1 MFKNKNYVYINIY
14 TTLKG
19 VSLMTTF
26 SEKEKIQL
34 LADIVEL
41 QTENNNEID
50 VCNYLTDLFDKYD
63 IKSEI
68 LKVNEH
74 RANIVAEIGNG
85 SPILA
90 LSGHMDVVDAGNQDN
105 WSYPPFQLTEKDGK
119 LYGRG
124 TTDMKGGLMALV
136 VSLIELKEQNELP
149 HGTIRLLA
157 TAGEEK
163 EQEGAKLLADK
174 GYLDDVDSLIIAE
187 PTGSGIYYAHKGS
200 MSCKV
205 TATGKAVHSS
215 VPFIGDNAI
224 DTLLEFY
231 NLFKEKYSELKQQDT
246 KHELDVAPMFKS
258 LIGKEI
264 SEEDA
269 NYASG
274 LTAVCSIINGGKQ
287 FNSVPDEASLEFNVR
302 PVPEYDNDFIES
314 FFQNIINDVDSNKLS
329 LDIPS
334 NHRPVTSDKNSKLI
348 TTIKDVASSYVE
360 QDEIF
365 VSALVGATD
374 ASSFLGDNKDN
385 VDLAIFG
392 PGNPLMAHQ
401 IDEYIEKDMYL
412 KYIDIFKEASI
423 QYLKENKNDA
433 VSCPI
438 RVLAVFYCEF

>member
-1 MFKNKNYVYINIY
+1 
-14 TTLKG
+14 
-19 VSLMTTF
+19 MTTF

-105 WSYPPFQLTEKDGK
+105 WTYPPFQLTEKAGK

-136 VSLIELKEQNELP
+136 ITLIELKEQNQLP
-149 HGTIRLLA
+149 QGTIRLLA

-174 GYLDDVDSLIIAE
+174 GYLDDVDGLIIAE

-314 FFQNIINDVDSNKLS
+314 FFQNSINNVDSNKLS

-348 TTIKDVASSYVE
+348 TTIKDVASSYV
-360 QDEIF
+360 DKDDIF

-423 QYLKENKNDA
+423 KYLKEK
-433 VSCPI
+433 
-438 RVLAVFYCEF
+438 

>member
-1 MFKNKNYVYINIY
+1 
-14 TTLKG
+14 
-19 VSLMTTF
+19 MTTF

-50 VCNYLTDLFDKYD
+50 VCNYLKDLFDKYD

-105 WSYPPFQLTEKDGK
+105 WTYPPFQLTEKAGK

-136 VSLIELKEQNELP
+136 ITLIELKEQNQLP
-149 HGTIRLLA
+149 QGTIRLLA

-174 GYLDDVDSLIIAE
+174 GYLDDVDGLIIAE

-287 FNSVPDEASLEFNVR
+287 FNSVSDEASLEFNVR

-348 TTIKDVASSYVE
+348 TTIKDIASSYVE

-374 ASSFLGDNKDN
+374 SSSFLGDNKDN

-423 QYLKENKNDA
+423 KYLKEK
-433 VSCPI
+433 
-438 RVLAVFYCEF
+438 

>member
-1 MFKNKNYVYINIY
+1 
-14 TTLKG
+14 
-19 VSLMTTF
+19 MTTF

-50 VCNYLTDLFDKYD
+50 VCNYLKDLFDKYD

-90 LSGHMDVVDAGNQDN
+90 LSGHTDVVDAGNQDN
-105 WSYPPFQLTEKDGK
+105 WTYPPFQLTEKAGK

-136 VSLIELKEQNELP
+136 ITLIELKEQNQLP
-149 HGTIRLLA
+149 QGTIRLLA

-174 GYLDDVDSLIIAE
+174 GYLDDVDGLIIAE

-423 QYLKENKNDA
+423 KYLKEK
-433 VSCPI
+433 
-438 RVLAVFYCEF
+438 

>member
-1 MFKNKNYVYINIY
+1 
-14 TTLKG
+14 
-19 VSLMTTF
+19 MTTF

-34 LADIVEL
+34 LADIIEL
-41 QTENNNEID
+41 QTENNNEIE
-50 VCNYLTDLFDKYD
+50 VCHYLKNLFDKYD
-63 IKSEI
+63 INSKI
-68 LKVNEH
+68 LKVNEQ
-74 RANIVAEIGNG
+74 RANIVAEIGSG

-105 WSYPPFQLTEKDGK
+105 WTYPPFQLTEKDGK

-136 VSLIELKEQNELP
+136 ITLIELKEQNQLP
-149 HGTIRLLA
+149 QGTIRLLA

-174 GYLDDVDSLIIAE
+174 GYLDDVDGLMIAE

-231 NLFKEKYSELKQQDT
+231 NQFKEKYSELKKNDT
-246 KHELDVAPMFKS
+246 KYELDVAPMFKS

-269 NYASG
+269 NDASG

-302 PVPEYDNDFIES
+302 PVPEYDNDFVES
-314 FFQNIINDVDSNKLS
+314 FFQNIINDVNSNKLS
-329 LDIPS
+329 LEIPS

-348 TTIKDVASSYVE
+348 TTIKDVASSYIE
-360 QDEIF
+360 QGEIF

-423 QYLKENKNDA
+423 QYLKEK
-433 VSCPI
+433 
-438 RVLAVFYCEF
+438 

>member
-1 MFKNKNYVYINIY
+1 
-14 TTLKG
+14 
-19 VSLMTTF
+19 MTTF

-63 IKSEI
+63 IKSEV

-423 QYLKENKNDA
+423 QYLKEK
-433 VSCPI
+433 
-438 RVLAVFYCEF
+438 

>member
-41 QTENNNEID
+41 QTENNNELD

-423 QYLKENKNDA
+423 QYLKEK
-433 VSCPI
+433 
-438 RVLAVFYCEF
+438 

>member
-1 MFKNKNYVYINIY
+1 
-14 TTLKG
+14 
-19 VSLMTTF
+19 MTTF

-50 VCNYLTDLFDKYD
+50 VCNYLKDLFDKYD

-105 WSYPPFQLTEKDGK
+105 WTYPPFQLTEKAGK

-136 VSLIELKEQNELP
+136 ITLIELKEQNQLP
-149 HGTIRLLA
+149 QGTIRLLA

-174 GYLDDVDSLIIAE
+174 GYLDDVDGLIIAE

-392 PGNPLMAHQ
+392 PGNPLMEHQ

-423 QYLKENKNDA
+423 KYLKEK
-433 VSCPI
+433 
-438 RVLAVFYCEF
+438 

>member
-1 MFKNKNYVYINIY
+1 
-14 TTLKG
+14 
-19 VSLMTTF
+19 MTTF

-163 EQEGAKLLADK
+163 EQEGAKLLTDK

-423 QYLKENKNDA
+423 QYLKEK
-433 VSCPI
+433 
-438 RVLAVFYCEF
+438 

>member
-1 MFKNKNYVYINIY
+1 MKKKN
-14 TTLKG
+14 
-19 VSLMTTF
+19 S
-26 SEKEKIQL
+26 L

-174 GYLDDVDSLIIAE
+174 GYLDDVDGLIIAE

-423 QYLKENKNDA
+423 QYLKEK
-433 VSCPI
+433 
-438 RVLAVFYCEF
+438 

>member
-174 GYLDDVDSLIIAE
+174 GYLDDVDGLIIAE

-274 LTAVCSIINGGKQ
+274 LTAVYSIINGGKQ

-423 QYLKENKNDA
+423 QYLKEK
-433 VSCPI
+433 
-438 RVLAVFYCEF
+438 

>member
-1 MFKNKNYVYINIY
+1 MKR
-14 TTLKG
+14 
-19 VSLMTTF
+19 
-26 SEKEKIQL
+26 KIQL

-50 VCNYLTDLFDKYD
+50 VCNYLKDLFDKYD

-105 WSYPPFQLTEKDGK
+105 WTYPPFQLTEKAGK

-136 VSLIELKEQNELP
+136 ITLIELKEQNQLP
-149 HGTIRLLA
+149 QGTIRLLA

-174 GYLDDVDSLIIAE
+174 GYLDDVDGLIIAE

-348 TTIKDVASSYVE
+348 TTIKDIASSYVE

-423 QYLKENKNDA
+423 KYLKEK
-433 VSCPI
+433 
-438 RVLAVFYCEF
+438 

>member
-1 MFKNKNYVYINIY
+1 
-14 TTLKG
+14 
-19 VSLMTTF
+19 
-26 SEKEKIQL
+26 L

-423 QYLKENKNDA
+423 QYLKEK
-433 VSCPI
+433 
-438 RVLAVFYCEF
+438 

>member
-1 MFKNKNYVYINIY
+1 
-14 TTLKG
+14 
-19 VSLMTTF
+19 MTTF

-124 TTDMKGGLMALV
+124 TTGMKGGLMALV

-174 GYLDDVDSLIIAE
+174 GYLDDVDGLIIAE

-423 QYLKENKNDA
+423 QYLKEK
-433 VSCPI
+433 
-438 RVLAVFYCEF
+438 

>member
-1 MFKNKNYVYINIY
+1 
-14 TTLKG
+14 
-19 VSLMTTF
+19 MTTF

-174 GYLDDVDSLIIAE
+174 GYLDDVDGLIIAE

-348 TTIKDVASSYVE
+348 TTIKVVASSYVE

-423 QYLKENKNDA
+423 QYLKEK
-433 VSCPI
+433 
-438 RVLAVFYCEF
+438 

>member
-1 MFKNKNYVYINIY
+1 
-14 TTLKG
+14 
-19 VSLMTTF
+19 MTTF

-401 IDEYIEKDMYL
+401 IDEYIE
-412 KYIDIFKEASI
+412 
-423 QYLKENKNDA
+423 
-433 VSCPI
+433 
-438 RVLAVFYCEF
+438 

>member
-1 MFKNKNYVYINIY
+1 
-14 TTLKG
+14 
-19 VSLMTTF
+19 MTTF

-174 GYLDDVDSLIIAE
+174 GYLDDVDGLIIAE

-423 QYLKENKNDA
+423 QYLK
-433 VSCPI
+433 
-438 RVLAVFYCEF
+438 

>member
-1 MFKNKNYVYINIY
+1 
-14 TTLKG
+14 
-19 VSLMTTF
+19 MTIF
-26 SEKEKIQL
+26 SEKEKVQL

-50 VCNYLTDLFDKYD
+50 VCNYFKNLFDKYD

-74 RANIVAEIGNG
+74 RANIVAEIGSG

-90 LSGHMDVVDAGNQDN
+90 LSGHMDVVDAGNHDN

-174 GYLDDVDSLIIAE
+174 GYLDDVDGLIIAE

-231 NLFKEKYSELKQQDT
+231 NLFKEKYSELKKQDT

-329 LDIPS
+329 LNIPS

-423 QYLKENKNDA
+423 KYLKEK
-433 VSCPI
+433 
-438 RVLAVFYCEF
+438 

>member
-1 MFKNKNYVYINIY
+1 
-14 TTLKG
+14 
-19 VSLMTTF
+19 MTTF

-50 VCNYLTDLFDKYD
+50 VCNYLKDLFDKYD

-105 WSYPPFQLTEKDGK
+105 WTYPPFQLTEKAGK

-136 VSLIELKEQNELP
+136 ITLIELKEQNQLP
-149 HGTIRLLA
+149 QGTIRLLA

-174 GYLDDVDSLIIAE
+174 GYLDDVDGLIIAE

-269 NYASG
+269 NYAYG

-348 TTIKDVASSYVE
+348 TTIKDIASSYVE

-423 QYLKENKNDA
+423 KYLKEK
-433 VSCPI
+433 
-438 RVLAVFYCEF
+438 

>member
-1 MFKNKNYVYINIY
+1 M
-14 TTLKG
+14 
-19 VSLMTTF
+19 
-26 SEKEKIQL
+26 QL

-50 VCNYLTDLFDKYD
+50 VCNYLKDLFDKYD

-105 WSYPPFQLTEKDGK
+105 WTYPPFQLTEKAGK

-136 VSLIELKEQNELP
+136 ITLIELKEQNQLP
-149 HGTIRLLA
+149 QGTIRLLA

-174 GYLDDVDSLIIAE
+174 GYLDDVDGLIIAE

-412 KYIDIFKEASI
+412 KYID
-423 QYLKENKNDA
+423 
-433 VSCPI
+433 
-438 RVLAVFYCEF
+438 

>member
-1 MFKNKNYVYINIY
+1 
-14 TTLKG
+14 
-19 VSLMTTF
+19 MTTF

-119 LYGRG
+119 LYGLG

-423 QYLKENKNDA
+423 QYLKEK
-433 VSCPI
+433 
-438 RVLAVFYCEF
+438 

>member
-1 MFKNKNYVYINIY
+1 
-14 TTLKG
+14 
-19 VSLMTTF
+19 MTTF

-50 VCNYLTDLFDKYD
+50 VCNYLKDLFDKYD

-105 WSYPPFQLTEKDGK
+105 WTYPPFQLTEKAGK

-136 VSLIELKEQNELP
+136 ITLIELKEQNQLP
-149 HGTIRLLA
+149 QGTIRLLA

-174 GYLDDVDSLIIAE
+174 GYLDDVDGLIIAE

-348 TTIKDVASSYVE
+348 TTIKDVASSYV
-360 QDEIF
+360 DKDDIF

-385 VDLAIFG
+385 IDLAIFG

-423 QYLKENKNDA
+423 KYLKEK
-433 VSCPI
+433 
-438 RVLAVFYCEF
+438 

>member
-1 MFKNKNYVYINIY
+1 
-14 TTLKG
+14 
-19 VSLMTTF
+19 MTTF

-50 VCNYLTDLFDKYD
+50 VCNYLKDLFDKYD

-105 WSYPPFQLTEKDGK
+105 WTYPPFQLTEKAGK

-136 VSLIELKEQNELP
+136 ITLIELKEQNQLP
-149 HGTIRLLA
+149 QGTIRLLA

-174 GYLDDVDSLIIAE
+174 GYLDDVDGLIIAE

-374 ASSFLGDNKDN
+374 ASSFLGDSKDN

-423 QYLKENKNDA
+423 KYLKEK
-433 VSCPI
+433 
-438 RVLAVFYCEF
+438 

>member
-1 MFKNKNYVYINIY
+1 
-14 TTLKG
+14 
-19 VSLMTTF
+19 MTTF

-50 VCNYLTDLFDKYD
+50 VCNYLKDLFDKYD

-105 WSYPPFQLTEKDGK
+105 WTYPPFQLTEKAGK

-136 VSLIELKEQNELP
+136 ITLIELKEQNQLP
-149 HGTIRLLA
+149 QGTIRLLA

-174 GYLDDVDSLIIAE
+174 GYLDDVDGLIIAE

-385 VDLAIFG
+385 VYLAIFG

-423 QYLKENKNDA
+423 KYLKEK
-433 VSCPI
+433 
-438 RVLAVFYCEF
+438 

>member
-1 MFKNKNYVYINIY
+1 
-14 TTLKG
+14 
-19 VSLMTTF
+19 
-26 SEKEKIQL
+26 
-34 LADIVEL
+34 DIVEL
-41 QTENNNEID
+41 QTENNNEIY

-174 GYLDDVDSLIIAE
+174 GYLDDVDGLIIAE

-423 QYLKENKNDA
+423 QYLKEK
-433 VSCPI
+433 
-438 RVLAVFYCEF
+438 

>member
-1 MFKNKNYVYINIY
+1 
-14 TTLKG
+14 
-19 VSLMTTF
+19 MTTF

-34 LADIVEL
+34 LADIIEL
-41 QTENNNEID
+41 QTENNNEIE
-50 VCNYLTDLFDKYD
+50 VCHYLKNLFDKYD
-63 IKSEI
+63 INSKI
-68 LKVNEH
+68 LKVNEQ
-74 RANIVAEIGNG
+74 RANIVAEIGSG

-105 WSYPPFQLTEKDGK
+105 WTYPPFQLTEKDGK

-136 VSLIELKEQNELP
+136 ITLIELKEQNQLP
-149 HGTIRLLA
+149 QGTIRLLA

-174 GYLDDVDSLIIAE
+174 GYLDDVDGLMIAE

-224 DTLLEFY
+224 HTLLEFY
-231 NLFKEKYSELKQQDT
+231 NQFKEKYSELKKNDT

-269 NYASG
+269 NDASG

-302 PVPEYDNDFIES
+302 PVPEYDNDFVES
-314 FFQNIINDVDSNKLS
+314 FFQNIINDVNSNKLS
-329 LDIPS
+329 LEIPS

-348 TTIKDVASSYVE
+348 TTIKDVASSYIE
-360 QDEIF
+360 QGEIF

-423 QYLKENKNDA
+423 QYLKEK
-433 VSCPI
+433 
-438 RVLAVFYCEF
+438 

>member
-1 MFKNKNYVYINIY
+1 
-14 TTLKG
+14 
-19 VSLMTTF
+19 MTTF

-50 VCNYLTDLFDKYD
+50 VCNYLKDLFDKYD

-105 WSYPPFQLTEKDGK
+105 WTYPPFQLTEKAGK

-136 VSLIELKEQNELP
+136 ITLIELKEQNQLP
-149 HGTIRLLA
+149 QGTIRLLT

-174 GYLDDVDSLIIAE
+174 GYLDDVDGLIIAE

-348 TTIKDVASSYVE
+348 TTIKDVASSYV
-360 QDEIF
+360 DKDDIF

-423 QYLKENKNDA
+423 KYLKEK
-433 VSCPI
+433 
-438 RVLAVFYCEF
+438 

>member
-1 MFKNKNYVYINIY
+1 
-14 TTLKG
+14 
-19 VSLMTTF
+19 TTF

-174 GYLDDVDSLIIAE
+174 GYLDDVDGLIIAE

-423 QYLKENKNDA
+423 QYLKEK
-433 VSCPI
+433 
-438 RVLAVFYCEF
+438 

>member
-1 MFKNKNYVYINIY
+1 
-14 TTLKG
+14 
-19 VSLMTTF
+19 MTTF

-274 LTAVCSIINGGKQ
+274 LTAVYSIINGGKQ

-423 QYLKENKNDA
+423 QYLKEK
-433 VSCPI
+433 
-438 RVLAVFYCEF
+438 

>member
-1 MFKNKNYVYINIY
+1 
-14 TTLKG
+14 
-19 VSLMTTF
+19 MTTF

-174 GYLDDVDSLIIAE
+174 GYLDDVDGLIIAE

-360 QDEIF
+360 HKDEIF

-423 QYLKENKNDA
+423 QYLKEK
-433 VSCPI
+433 
-438 RVLAVFYCEF
+438 

>member
-1 MFKNKNYVYINIY
+1 
-14 TTLKG
+14 
-19 VSLMTTF
+19 MTTF

-287 FNSVPDEASLEFNVR
+287 FNSVPDEALLEFNVR

-423 QYLKENKNDA
+423 QYLKEK
-433 VSCPI
+433 
-438 RVLAVFYCEF
+438 

>member
-1 MFKNKNYVYINIY
+1 
-14 TTLKG
+14 
-19 VSLMTTF
+19 MTTF

-34 LADIVEL
+34 LADIDEL

-50 VCNYLTDLFDKYD
+50 VCNYLKDLFDKYD

-105 WSYPPFQLTEKDGK
+105 WTYPPFQLTEKAGK

-136 VSLIELKEQNELP
+136 ITLIELKEQNQLP
-149 HGTIRLLA
+149 QGTIRLLA

-174 GYLDDVDSLIIAE
+174 GYLDDVDGLIIAE

-423 QYLKENKNDA
+423 KYLKEK
-433 VSCPI
+433 
-438 RVLAVFYCEF
+438 

>member
-1 MFKNKNYVYINIY
+1 
-14 TTLKG
+14 
-19 VSLMTTF
+19 MTTF

-50 VCNYLTDLFDKYD
+50 VCNYLKDLFDKYD

-105 WSYPPFQLTEKDGK
+105 WTYPPFQLTEKAGK

-136 VSLIELKEQNELP
+136 ITLIELKEQNQLP
-149 HGTIRLLA
+149 QGTIRLLA

-174 GYLDDVDSLIIAE
+174 GYLDDVDGLIIAE

-314 FFQNIINDVDSNKLS
+314 FFQNIINDVNSNKLS

-348 TTIKDVASSYVE
+348 TTIKDVASSYV
-360 QDEIF
+360 DKDDIF

-423 QYLKENKNDA
+423 KYLKEK
-433 VSCPI
+433 
-438 RVLAVFYCEF
+438 

>member
-1 MFKNKNYVYINIY
+1 
-14 TTLKG
+14 
-19 VSLMTTF
+19 MTTF

-34 LADIVEL
+34 LADIIEL
-41 QTENNNEID
+41 QTENNNEIE
-50 VCNYLTDLFDKYD
+50 VCHYLKNLFDKYD
-63 IKSEI
+63 INSKI
-68 LKVNEH
+68 LKVNEQ
-74 RANIVAEIGNG
+74 RANIVAEIGSG

-105 WSYPPFQLTEKDGK
+105 WTYPPFQLTEKDGK

-136 VSLIELKEQNELP
+136 ITLIELKEQNQLP
-149 HGTIRLLA
+149 QGTIRLLA

-174 GYLDDVDSLIIAE
+174 GYLDDVDGLMIAE

-231 NLFKEKYSELKQQDT
+231 NQFKEKYSELKKNDT

-269 NYASG
+269 NDASG

-302 PVPEYDNDFIES
+302 PVPEYDNDFVES
-314 FFQNIINDVDSNKLS
+314 FFQNIINDVNSNKLS
-329 LDIPS
+329 LEIPS

-348 TTIKDVASSYVE
+348 TTIKDVASSYIE
-360 QDEIF
+360 QGEIF

-423 QYLKENKNDA
+423 QYLKKK
-433 VSCPI
+433 
-438 RVLAVFYCEF
+438 

>member
-174 GYLDDVDSLIIAE
+174 GYLDDVDGLIIAE

-348 TTIKDVASSYVE
+348 TTIKDIASSYVE

-423 QYLKENKNDA
+423 QYLKEK
-433 VSCPI
+433 
-438 RVLAVFYCEF
+438 

>member
-1 MFKNKNYVYINIY
+1 
-14 TTLKG
+14 
-19 VSLMTTF
+19 MTTF

-41 QTENNNEID
+41 QTENNSEID

-174 GYLDDVDSLIIAE
+174 GYLDDVDGLIIAE

-423 QYLKENKNDA
+423 QYLKEK
-433 VSCPI
+433 
-438 RVLAVFYCEF
+438 

>member
-1 MFKNKNYVYINIY
+1 
-14 TTLKG
+14 
-19 VSLMTTF
+19 MTTF

-149 HGTIRLLA
+149 HRTIRLLA

-174 GYLDDVDSLIIAE
+174 GYLDDVDGLIIAE

-423 QYLKENKNDA
+423 QYLKEK
-433 VSCPI
+433 
-438 RVLAVFYCEF
+438 

>member
-1 MFKNKNYVYINIY
+1 
-14 TTLKG
+14 
-19 VSLMTTF
+19 MTTF

-334 NHRPVTSDKNSKLI
+334 NNRPVTSDKNSKLI

-423 QYLKENKNDA
+423 QYLKEK
-433 VSCPI
+433 
-438 RVLAVFYCEF
+438 

>member
-1 MFKNKNYVYINIY
+1 
-14 TTLKG
+14 
-19 VSLMTTF
+19 MTTF

-174 GYLDDVDSLIIAE
+174 GYLDDVDGLIIAE

-401 IDEYIEKDMYL
+401 IDEYI
-412 KYIDIFKEASI
+412 
-423 QYLKENKNDA
+423 
-433 VSCPI
+433 
-438 RVLAVFYCEF
+438 

>member
-1 MFKNKNYVYINIY
+1 
-14 TTLKG
+14 
-19 VSLMTTF
+19 MTTF

-50 VCNYLTDLFDKYD
+50 VCNYLKDLFDKYD

-105 WSYPPFQLTEKDGK
+105 WTYPPFQLTEKAGK

-136 VSLIELKEQNELP
+136 ITLIELKEQNQLP
-149 HGTIRLLA
+149 QGTIRLLA

-174 GYLDDVDSLIIAE
+174 GYLDDVDGLIIAE
-187 PTGSGIYYAHKGS
+187 PTGSRIYYAHKGS

-423 QYLKENKNDA
+423 KYLKEK
-433 VSCPI
+433 
-438 RVLAVFYCEF
+438 

>member
-1 MFKNKNYVYINIY
+1 
-14 TTLKG
+14 
-19 VSLMTTF
+19 MTTF

-174 GYLDDVDSLIIAE
+174 GYLDDVDGLIIAE

-231 NLFKEKYSELKQQDT
+231 NLFKEKYSELKQQGT

-423 QYLKENKNDA
+423 QYLKEK
-433 VSCPI
+433 
-438 RVLAVFYCEF
+438 